1 MDDTQT
7 PRSDIFVLS
16 KLYNNSHRKEDVEK
30 ALDVSLSE
38 LGLEYLDAYII
49 HWPAAFKPSA
59 DNRANIPQDDH
70 GVIINDRVPYRETW
84 EAMEHLLST
93 GKVRSIGVSN
103 LTVDQLSDMLSYA
116 RVKPSILQVE
126 IHPRLPQHR
135 LVEFAKSQGIVV
147 EGYSP
152 FGNANALYDQQNQ
165 LLQDATIG
173 LIAKKHS
180 VSAPTVITNWMIANA
195 QQINL
200 DDEDYRNLNA
210 QALTFSRRYCDLSE
224 LCGVVFFADE
234 KSPEQIKHQSKE
246 SVRTPVIGEFQHIFN
261 VINNKLHHYQ
271 RTTSRPSN
279 IVLSFA
285 RTPLTLTIR
294 MPIQTERIA
303 FANAP
308 ATAAD
313 TNSAGIPKLGYGCWN
328 LPNEKA
334 ADLVYAAL
342 EAGYRHID
350 SAAIYQ
356 NEREVGQGITRWLKA
371 TGTPRSEI
379 FVTSKLW
386 LNSKKPENV
395 TRGLNKTLEDLQ
407 LEYLDLY
414 LIHWPG
420 ALATGPNYDG
430 SAQIPQ
436 DDKGFPLKDHNVE
449 EKDTWAALETQ
460 VPQKCKNIGISNYT
474 KSEIADLLK
483 TAKIRP
489 SSLQVELHV
498 YNQQPELVK
507 YAQSQGIQVT
517 AYSPFGGLNHI
528 YGSNAEVVED
538 PAVKALAQ
546 KYQTSNHGIALSFL
560 LAKNISPI
568 PKTVS
573 RIKENF
579 ESVVAL
585 SAEDVQTLEGANKNK
600 RYNDGS
606 EMLGYIYFKDEKDT
620 GTILSQIGKAGL
632 SRAQAKVEHL
642 VGK

>member
-1 MDDTQT
+1 MTLANHTETLNNGVQIPLLQLGTWELGDRTEFAVYEALKSGYRGIDCASIYLNEAACGVAIRRFMDDTQT

-180 VSAPTVITNWMIANA
+180 VSAPTVITNWVIGRRIVTLPRSSNPEHIQANA

-200 DDEDYRNLNA
+200 DDEDNGNLNA

-246 SVRTPVIGEFQHIFN
+246 SVR
-261 VINNKLHHYQ
+261 
-271 RTTSRPSN
+271 
-279 IVLSFA
+279 A
-285 RTPLTLTIR
+285 R
-294 MPIQTERIA
+294 
-303 FANAP
+303 
-308 ATAAD
+308 
-313 TNSAGIPKLGYGCWN
+313 
-328 LPNEKA
+328 
-334 ADLVYAAL
+334 
-342 EAGYRHID
+342 
-350 SAAIYQ
+350 
-356 NEREVGQGITRWLKA
+356 
-371 TGTPRSEI
+371 
-379 FVTSKLW
+379 
-386 LNSKKPENV
+386 
-395 TRGLNKTLEDLQ
+395 
-407 LEYLDLY
+407 
-414 LIHWPG
+414 
-420 ALATGPNYDG
+420 
-430 SAQIPQ
+430 
-436 DDKGFPLKDHNVE
+436 
-449 EKDTWAALETQ
+449 
-460 VPQKCKNIGISNYT
+460 
-474 KSEIADLLK
+474 
-483 TAKIRP
+483 
-489 SSLQVELHV
+489 
-498 YNQQPELVK
+498 
-507 YAQSQGIQVT
+507 AQSHN
-517 AYSPFGGLNHI
+517 P
-528 YGSNAEVVED
+528 
-538 PAVKALAQ
+538 
-546 KYQTSNHGIALSFL
+546 
-560 LAKNISPI
+560 
-568 PKTVS
+568 
-573 RIKENF
+573 
-579 ESVVAL
+579 
-585 SAEDVQTLEGANKNK
+585 
-600 RYNDGS
+600 
-606 EMLGYIYFKDEKDT
+606 
-620 GTILSQIGKAGL
+620 
-632 SRAQAKVEHL
+632 
-642 VGK
+642 

>member
-224 LCGVVFFADE
+224 L
-234 KSPEQIKHQSKE
+234 
-246 SVRTPVIGEFQHIFN
+246 
-261 VINNKLHHYQ
+261 

-285 RTPLTLTIR
+285 RTSLTLTIK